1 MGGADTLPP
10 VKFGVHLAQVN
21 PRAFVDVAVGADRLG
36 YESVWMA
43 EHLVLPVEMGGSPY
57 PGADH
62 PPIPPELPVFDAW
75 NYLSFLAARTERV
88 RLGTHVYNLA
98 LRHPFVSARAIQTLD
113 IISGGRVEV
122 GVGAGWLAS
131 EYGAAGVDFASRG
144 RRLDES
150 IEVCRRLWTD
160 ATVEHHGEFFDF
172 GPVKFEPKPVQRP
185 HPPIVVGGDSHAALR
200 RAAHLGDGWAPM
212 AQTPETLPEALA
224 ELERLRSDAG
234 RADAAFEV
242 TITARNPS
250 TDEINA
256 YTDAGVDRLIVSPWE
271 RSRDA
276 LDGLRTFAAAHLG

>member
-1 MGGADTLPP
+1 M
-10 VKFGVHLAQVN
+10 KFGVHLAQVN
-21 PRAFVDVAVGADRLG
+21 PKGFVDVAVEADRLG

-43 EHLVLPVEMGGSPY
+43 EHLVLPVDMGGSPY
-57 PGADH
+57 PGSDH

-75 NYLSFLAARTERV
+75 NHLSFIAASTERV

-113 IISGGRVEV
+113 ILSGGRVEV

-131 EYGAAGVDFASRG
+131 EYEAAGVDFAGRG
-144 RRLDES
+144 RRLDEA
-150 IEVCRRLWTD
+150 IEVCRRLWTEE
-160 ATVEHHGEFFDF
+160 TVEHHGEFFDF

-185 HPPIVVGGDSHAALR
+185 HPPIVVGGDSQTALR
-200 RAAHLGDGWAPM
+200 RAARLGDGWAPM

>member
-1 MGGADTLPP
+1 M
-10 VKFGVHLAQVN
+10 KFGVHLAQVN
-21 PRAFVDVAVGADRLG
+21 PKAFVDVAVEADRLG

-43 EHLVLPVEMGGSPY
+43 EHLVLPVDMGGSPY
-57 PGADH
+57 PGSDH

-75 NYLSFLAARTERV
+75 NYLSFIAARTERV
-88 RLGTHVYNLA
+88 RLGTRVYNLA

-131 EYGAAGVDFASRG
+131 EYEAAGVDFAGRG

-160 ATVEHHGEFFDF
+160 ETVEHHGEFFDF

-185 HPPIVVGGDSHAALR
+185 HPPIVVGGDSKAALR
-200 RAAHLGDGWAPM
+200 RSAALGDGWAPM
-212 AQTPETLPEALA
+212 AQTPDTLPEALA
-224 ELERLRSDAG
+224 ELEKLRSGAG

-250 TDEINA
+250 SDEIDA
-256 YTDAGVDRLIVSPWE
+256 YADAGVDRLIVSPWE
-271 RSRDA
+271 RSREA
-276 LDGLRTFAAAHLG
+276 LEGLRRFAEAHLG